1 MPVFSL
7 VMFPNNILGLLTI
20 WPLISSLVALR
31 LLTEEFASIQTAREF
46 AIKCLLQCN
55 DKLLFSILPQLIAA
69 LEYEIPQDGAIC
81 DFIVRK
87 SLRNDFRQ
95 SQIIYLYH

>member
-1 MPVFSL
+1 MV
-7 VMFPNNILGLLTI
+7 VFPNNILGLLTI
-20 WPLISSLVALR
+20 WPLISILVALR

-87 SLRNDFRQ
+87 SLRNDFHE
-95 SQIIYLYH
+95 SLTTYFGI